1 MYLIILNNK
10 TQFAISVGDSEPRN
24 FFHEL
29 LGRGHKRQATGSKQ
43 QATGIKRQATG
54 SKLPN
59 LPLVVGGWAHRLQAR
74 ESRTPGKVSRIVER
88 GS

>member
-1 MYLIILNNK
+1 MKKTKNK
-10 TQFAISVGDSEPRN
+10 TQFAISYGDSEPRN

-29 LGRGHKRQATGSKQ
+29 LGRGHKLQATGDKR

-54 SKLPN
+54 DKLPN

-74 ESRTPGKVSRIVER
+74 ESRTLDKVSRIVER